1 MRQNGSGEINLIGFS
16 AAGLFA
22 YETAKMLHKRGHE
35 INTLVLIDSNPIVKK
50 QKWPIPLKFFARNV
64 RNVFRRIRRKEDWA
78 LHKTYSYLYLQNQFA
93 NQCINP
99 IAINRTMLFVAQLG
113 SLTKAEID
121 LWRRVTTNDLEVVT
135 IAGKHI
141 GLRQMDIAMDI
152 VQNILKK

>member
-1 MRQNGSGEINLIGFS
+1 
-16 AAGLFA
+16 
-22 YETAKMLHKRGHE
+22 
-35 INTLVLIDSNPIVKK
+35 
-50 QKWPIPLKFFARNV
+50 
-64 RNVFRRIRRKEDWA
+64 
-78 LHKTYSYLYLQNQFA
+78 
-93 NQCINP
+93 
-99 IAINRTMLFVAQLG
+99 MLFVAQLG